1 MVRRLT
7 QLLFWSWKTIET
19 AKCFYSK
26 TCAFYVPWKSQNQH
40 WHTLLAQV
48 NSPLFVAL
56 AIFILLVILRCM
68 FLDKKMDW
76 THRIQSIYGT
86 VNKTHVIHPFFSSK
100 KVDFSFK
107 IRYNKRSWWFP
118 LTMANLIGQCGWLF
132 QDLCFWLPLEMEVP
146 FLFGCFYLFLII
158 LIAYVVVK
166 RKRKPTKNCT
176 VFLPDFCQKYFS
188 FF

>member
-1 MVRRLT
+1 M
-7 QLLFWSWKTIET
+7 
-19 AKCFYSK
+19 CF
-26 TCAFYVPWKSQNQH
+26 FYVPWKSQNQH
-40 WHTLLAQV
+40 WRTLLAQV

-56 AIFILLVILRCM
+56 ATFILLVILRCM

-86 VNKTHVIHPFFSSK
+86 VNKTHVVHLFFSSK

-146 FLFGCFYLFLII
+146 FFIWLFLSVPYNTDR
-158 LIAYVVVK
+158 LRGSQDK
-166 RKRKPTKNCT
+166 TKTYKKLYCFSPR
-176 VFLPDFCQKYFS
+176 FLSKIFLLLLDPKNNRES
-188 FF
+188 